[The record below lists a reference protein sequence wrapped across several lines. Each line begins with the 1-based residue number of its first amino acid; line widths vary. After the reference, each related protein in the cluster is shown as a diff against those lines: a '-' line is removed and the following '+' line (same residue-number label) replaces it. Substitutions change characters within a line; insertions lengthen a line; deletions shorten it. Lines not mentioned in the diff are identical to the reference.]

1 MMFTIAYFEE
11 MILAMLLSSNDK
23 PDNMIT
29 PSPPPV
35 LLPRLCERAAA
46 SRAPRL
52 RSAGVNQTKHSA
64 SPGIV
69 CQEISEILEIRRG
82 NGIYFRQ
89 MSGKEK

>member
-1 MMFTIAYFEE
+1 MFTIVYFEE
-11 MILAMLLSSNDK
+11 MFLAMLISSNDK

-29 PSPPPV
+29 HPSPPPV
-35 LLPRLCERAAA
+35 LSPRLCERAAA